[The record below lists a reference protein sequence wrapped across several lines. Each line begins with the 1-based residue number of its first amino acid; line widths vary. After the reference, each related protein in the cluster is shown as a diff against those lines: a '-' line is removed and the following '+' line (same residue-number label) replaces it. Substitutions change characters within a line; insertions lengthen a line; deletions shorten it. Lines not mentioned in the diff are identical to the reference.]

1 MRAARAGVCDGQG
14 EGFQLGYEGAELAV
28 VVEPLPV
35 VVELLGRYEAGDGL
49 AGDLAG
55 PLPVG
60 AVQDGRV
67 GVAGAAGLAA
77 ADVPLDEG
85 AGQGEAGGGE
95 LGGDGGGAGPRAGV
109 GRHAAIVARAVRA
122 SGHVFQY

>member
-1 MRAARAGVCDGQG
+1 MAGARVGVCDGQG
-14 EGFQLGYEGAELAV
+14 EGFQLGEEGAELAV

-35 VVELLGRYEAGDGL
+35 VVELLGRYEPGDGL
-49 AGDLAG
+49 AGGLAG

-67 GVAGAAGLAA
+67 GAAAAAGLAA

-85 AGQGEAGGGE
+85 AGQGGGDAGGAVLLASG
-95 LGGDGGGAGPRAGV
+95 
-109 GRHAAIVARAVRA
+109 GRHAVHGGTRVREP
-122 SGHVFQY
+122 GVFFQY